1 MKISKMM
8 TMAGVGVLAI
18 GLLVLPMNADAGR
31 FRGAQ
36 GGTGA
41 GGGANFVDANG
52 DGVCDY
58 YGTGVGGGG
67 ANFVDADGNGVCD
80 YYDTNAA
87 GYTDA
92 NGNGIN
98 DYYEAGGA
106 GFVDANGDGVC
117 DLFGGGRRGGRG

>member
-8 TMAGVGVLAI
+8 TIVGIGSLAI

-31 FRGAQ
+31 FRGAH
-36 GGTGA
+36 GGGGA
-41 GGGANFVDANG
+41 GGGANFVDS
-52 DGVCDY
+52 DGNCVCDY
-58 YGTGVGGGG
+58 
-67 ANFVDADGNGVCD
+67 F
-80 YYDTNAA
+80 DTNMS

-106 GFVDANGDGVC
+106 GFVDADNNGVC
-117 DLFGGGRRGGRG
+117 DLFENGRRGGGRGHHRKW

>member
-1 MKISKMM
+1 M
-8 TMAGVGVLAI
+8 AI

-31 FRGAQ
+31 FRGAH
-36 GGTGA
+36 
-41 GGGANFVDANG
+41 
-52 DGVCDY
+52 
-58 YGTGVGGGG
+58 GGG

-80 YYDTNAA
+80 YYDTNRA

-106 GFVDANGDGVC
+106 GFVDANNNGVC
-117 DLFGGGRRGGRG
+117 DLFENGGRGGGRGQHRKW